1 MNISNAIV
9 FDHKNRTPEGSKVLL
24 EIRVIVERK
33 AYYFNTGIKVHKS
46 EFVAGQIVNCPEAK
60 ELNDRLS
67 IIYRKVLAA
76 VNEYLDNDAPID
88 MKAIKAK
95 VWQTVE
101 CLSGEATLLDWISE
115 QIPKLNIKEGT
126 RTHYMSLL
134 NRLEEYGKMR
144 RWQDV
149 TVEGIM
155 NFDAWLHQLR
165 GESVHGRLSEGLSD
179 AAIYNYHKCFK
190 ALLRRADLFGKIE
203 RSPYEKLRGEFKRGD
218 RENIEYLTEAEMK
231 AIEDLNLPEGS
242 MIDNCRDLFVL
253 QMWTGLSYSDAL
265 AFDIA
270 QYKKVGQ
277 KWVSVGERIKTGV
290 PFVSQLLPPVV
301 AVLKKHDWK
310 VPQIENHVYNR
321 TLKVIGMMAGA
332 SVPLHSHLA
341 RHSFATFMLSNGT
354 RIEHVGKMLGQTN
367 IHTTQRY
374 AKVLA
379 QDVHE
384 DFDQVA
390 KKLKKKK

>member
-24 EIRVIVERK
+24 EIRVIVNRK
-33 AYYFNTGIKVHKS
+33 PYYFNTGIKVYKS
-46 EFVAGQIVNCPEAK
+46 DFIAGQIVNCPEAK

-76 VNEYLDNDAPID
+76 VNEYLDKDVPID
-88 MKAIKAK
+88 MKAIKAR

-101 CLSGEATLLDWISE
+101 CLSGEATLLDWIHG
-115 QIPKLNIKEGT
+115 QIPKLNIKDGT
-126 RTHYMSLL
+126 RKHYWSLQ
-134 NRLEEYGKMR
+134 NRLEEYGRLR
-144 RWQDV
+144 RWEDLS
-149 TVEGIM
+149 VEAIM

-165 GESVHGRLSEGLSD
+165 GESVHWRLSEGLSD
-179 AAIYNYHKCFK
+179 AAIYNYHKCLK

-203 RSPYEKLRGEFKRGD
+203 RSPYEKLRGQIKRGD
-218 RENIEYLTEAEMK
+218 KENLEYLTETEMK

-242 MIDNCRDLFVL
+242 MIDNCRDLFVF

-265 AFDIA
+265 AFDIT

-384 DFDQVA
+384 DFDQIA
-390 KKLKKKK
+390 KKMNKK